1 LRCVFDTN
9 VLVSA
14 FLVPDSKP
22 RRALDLVRRK
32 GAVLLS
38 AAALVELREVLDRP
52 RILRYTRNPLVEPFL
67 AVLARDATWVDVTVT
82 IAACRDPKDDKF
94 LELAVD
100 GRASHIVTG
109 DLDLLALNPFREIR
123 ILTPHDFLEI

>member
-1 LRCVFDTN
+1 MFDTN

-22 RRALDLVRRK
+22 RRALELVRQK
-32 GAVLLS
+32 GTVLLS

-52 RILRYTRNPLVEPFL
+52 RILRYTRNQLVEPFL
-67 AVLARDATWVDVTVT
+67 AVLARNALWVDVTAT

-100 GRASHIVTG
+100 GRASHIITG
-109 DLDLLALNPFREIR
+109 DLDLLALNPFRKIR
-123 ILTPHDFLEI
+123 ILTPHDFLDAEV